1 MTLLVLVA
9 VGPTSVPPPPSTVT
23 PSHPLLVR
31 HAESHSLGGG
41 NTLAARV
48 HRAAG
53 RQRGSYRYNPST
65 QTLHLHYTS
74 AATAAAA
81 ATAGTQATNP
91 PALLQR

>member
-1 MTLLVLVA
+1 MI
-9 VGPTSVPPPPSTVT
+9 VGGPASVPPAPSTVT

-31 HAESHSLGGG
+31 HAESHGVGG

-53 RQRGSYRYNPST
+53 RQRGSYRFNPST
-65 QTLHLHYTS
+65 QTLHLHYNPTNSVGGTS
-74 AATAAAA
+74 GGANNLR
-81 ATAGTQATNP
+81 GSNP